1 MKKIIFLFILMIIL
15 SYMGQAFS
23 AHFYQFK
30 AHSFQ
35 SVLSLLRT
43 NLLFILVVNVVIY
56 SLEMLRLHLI
66 GRAFM
71 LHLNFK
77 DCFGAVSLNILFAWI
92 TPGAILGAPALAYYL
107 YRKGYPLAESLTI
120 AFIRSFSIIFVSAI
134 TTILVYSFNL
144 QEIVVNQALIDKIF
158 YVLMVLAIYISSIV
172 ALSYLP
178 LHIRK
183 KVKFIE
189 SITTQVRKFLAN
201 GKLLLFPILGLGAL
215 INFFLVS
222 FIPYVTSGY
231 YENLTP
237 LISQTMLFL
246 SYLLLMPTPGAS
258 GLAEIGA
265 PAFFSQNIP
274 LQEMISTVT
283 AMRISTIGIQ
293 IVIGIMFMFY
303 FFKRN
308 ISLRELSE
316 FKRSKMKTSADDLR
330 EQ

>member
-1 MKKIIFLFILMIIL
+1 MKKIIYLLILMVVL
-15 SYMGQAFS
+15 SYLGQTLS
-23 AHFYQFK
+23 AHFYQFEN
-30 AHSFQ
+30 HSFD
-35 SVLSLLRT
+35 SVLSLLKN
-43 NLLFILVVNVVIY
+43 NLLFILIVNFVIY
-56 SLEMLRLHLI
+56 TLEMLRLHLI
-66 GRAFM
+66 GRAFD
-71 LHLNFK
+71 LTLNWK

-107 YRKGYPLAESLTI
+107 FRKGHPLAESITI

-144 QEIVVNQALIDKIF
+144 QEVVVNPALIDKIF
-158 YVLMVLAIYISSIV
+158 YVLTVLAIYISSIV
-172 ALSYLP
+172 AFSYLP
-178 LHIRK
+178 LRIRK
-183 KVKFIE
+183 KVKYVE
-189 SITTQVRKFLAN
+189 SITNQVRKFLSK
-201 GKLLLFPILGLGAL
+201 GKLLLLPILGLGFF

-222 FIPYVTSGY
+222 FIPFSTSGY
-231 YENLTP
+231 YDHLTP

-265 PAFFSQNIP
+265 PAFFSQKIP
-274 LQEMISTVT
+274 LQEMISIVT

-293 IVIGIMFMFY
+293 IFIGTLFMFF

-308 ISLRELSE
+308 ISFSELSE
-316 FKRSKMKTSADDLR
+316 FKKSKMKTSAGGSH

>member
-15 SYMGQAFS
+15 SYMGQSLS
-23 AHFYQFK
+23 AHFYEFK

-43 NLLFILVVNVVIY
+43 NVLYILVVNVVIY

-66 GRAFM
+66 GRAFD
-71 LHLNFK
+71 LRLNWK

-107 YRKGYPLAESLTI
+107 FRKGHPLAESITI
-120 AFIRSFSIIFVSAI
+120 AFIRSFSIIFISAV
-134 TTILVYSFNL
+134 TTIIVYSLNL
-144 QEIVVNQALIDKIF
+144 QEVVVNPALIDKIF
-158 YVLMVLAIYISSIV
+158 YVLMILAIYIASLV

-178 LHIRK
+178 LRIRN
-183 KVKFIE
+183 KVKFVA
-189 SITTQVRKFLAN
+189 SITNQIRKFLSK
-201 GKLLLFPILGLGAL
+201 GKLLLLPILGLGAL

-222 FIPYVTSGY
+222 FIPYATSGY

-274 LQEMISTVT
+274 LQEMISVVT

-293 IVIGIMFMFY
+293 IVIGTLFMFY
-303 FFKRN
+303 FFKGH
-308 ISLRELSE
+308 ISFAELTD
-316 FKRSKMKTSADDLR
+316 FKKSKMKTSVNGSH